1 MINQIKSNVIHNIKS
16 NEDLSELCLDIA
28 EAYQRIM
35 KRNEKSRKE
44 VEDLLDCS
52 QYFCGAVYWHVRV
65 RI

>member
-44 VEDLLDCS
+44 VEDLLD
-52 QYFCGAVYWHVRV
+52 GWLNG
-65 RI
+65 